1 MLKGFL
7 AGTLEHV
14 AIEEAA
20 PSKGLGLMVPGC
32 MNYVI
37 STSGNK
43 KLKCQVWLVVRGAL
57 PGGSESAGARGGPV
71 DMLEVALLAKE
82 VRKEAT
88 LRADR
93 EVSVAA
99 C

>member
-1 MLKGFL
+1 M
-7 AGTLEHV
+7 
-14 AIEEAA
+14 
-20 PSKGLGLMVPGC
+20 
-32 MNYVI
+32 
-37 STSGNK
+37 
-43 KLKCQVWLVVRGAL
+43 VRGAL